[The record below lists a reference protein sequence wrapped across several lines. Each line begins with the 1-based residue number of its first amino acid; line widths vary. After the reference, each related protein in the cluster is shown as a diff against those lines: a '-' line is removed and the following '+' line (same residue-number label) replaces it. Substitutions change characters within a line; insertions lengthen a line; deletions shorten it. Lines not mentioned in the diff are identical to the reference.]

1 MDTQDTRR
9 SAEHFLALIKASHRG
24 KFKVYIGMSAG
35 VGKTYRM
42 LQEAHQLLDAGVDV
56 QIGYIE
62 THGRPETEALTEG
75 LPFIPRRKL
84 FYKGKELEEM
94 DMQAIINLHPD
105 IVVVDELAHT
115 NIEGSANPKRWQDVM
130 QILDAGISV
139 ISAVNIQHI
148 EGVNE
153 QVQEITGIEVHER
166 VPDSVLATA
175 DEVVNID
182 LTADELIE
190 RLKAGK
196 IYKPDKVPTALSNFF
211 RQENILQLRELAL
224 KEVALRVEKKVENE
238 VTEKPALLHDKLL
251 AVIDSSEKRARRL
264 ILKTAR
270 LATHLNSSFI
280 VLYVQSDRETADR
293 IPLANQRYLINNLNL
308 ATELGGQIRQV
319 HSNRPVETIVEI
331 CREQKINIVCV
342 GRPEKRRR
350 DAPPHRQTVAH
361 EHRPVY
367 IVITMKIQRRLTL
380 GIGILFA
387 MIVLLGIQSVS
398 YVRQLS
404 RATGT
409 ILADNYNSLQY
420 AADMLRSL
428 NDIGEDSV
436 SRHALRQS
444 LALQQQN
451 ITEISEREM
460 TSELGRHIAALSD
473 PVTEAEL
480 QPVRQDLL
488 RIMELNMAAIRAK
501 SSAVEE
507 RADYVMWWLIVVAA
521 LCVVSAGAILVWF
534 PRLVLRPIDELKK
547 GIREIANHNYQQR
560 LDFTGNR
567 EFESVAESFNDMAAK
582 LDEYRRSSLDD
593 LMTAKK
599 RIEAIVDTLHEPIIG
614 LGPDRKILFMN
625 REALA
630 VLNLQAEVVGR
641 NAAEVALSNDLLRRL
656 MRELYGEKR
665 STGGEPL
672 KIYAD
677 NKESYF
683 QMENTP
689 LYITPVGG
697 REQQFVGNLIILS
710 NVTKYKELDS
720 AKTNFISTVSHE
732 MKTPISSILM
742 SLQLLGDDRL
752 GKLNDEQKQLVGS
765 IRDSSDRLLSIT
777 GELLNMTQI
786 ETGKLKLMPKI
797 TKPIELIDYAVKATQ
812 VLAERF
818 CCFVE
823 VEYPEKISK
832 LFVDS
837 EKIAWVITNLLSN
850 AIHHSPEKSRIIV
863 GAVQHEKAVE
873 IYVRDFGRGID
884 PRYHKSIF
892 ERYFRVP
899 GTKVQGSGLGL
910 AISKEFVEAHGG
922 TIGVESEIGKGS
934 RFSILLPV

>member
-1 MDTQDTRR
+1 
-9 SAEHFLALIKASHRG
+9 
-24 KFKVYIGMSAG
+24 
-35 VGKTYRM
+35 
-42 LQEAHQLLDAGVDV
+42 
-56 QIGYIE
+56 
-62 THGRPETEALTEG
+62 
-75 LPFIPRRKL
+75 
-84 FYKGKELEEM
+84 
-94 DMQAIINLHPD
+94 
-105 IVVVDELAHT
+105 
-115 NIEGSANPKRWQDVM
+115 
-130 QILDAGISV
+130 
-139 ISAVNIQHI
+139 
-148 EGVNE
+148 
-153 QVQEITGIEVHER
+153 
-166 VPDSVLATA
+166 
-175 DEVVNID
+175 
-182 LTADELIE
+182 
-190 RLKAGK
+190 
-196 IYKPDKVPTALSNFF
+196 
-211 RQENILQLRELAL
+211 
-224 KEVALRVEKKVENE
+224 
-238 VTEKPALLHDKLL
+238 
-251 AVIDSSEKRARRL
+251 
-264 ILKTAR
+264 
-270 LATHLNSSFI
+270 
-280 VLYVQSDRETADR
+280 
-293 IPLANQRYLINNLNL
+293 
-308 ATELGGQIRQV
+308 
-319 HSNRPVETIVEI
+319 
-331 CREQKINIVCV
+331 
-342 GRPEKRRR
+342 
-350 DAPPHRQTVAH
+350 
-361 EHRPVY
+361 
-367 IVITMKIQRRLTL
+367 MKIQRRLTL

-436 SRHALRQS
+436 SRHTLRQS

-480 QPVRQDLL
+480 QTVRQDLL

-863 GAVQHEKAVE
+863 APYSTKRRSKSTCGISDGASTRVTTRAFSNAISAYRAPRYRAADWGWPFPRSSSRRTAARSASKARSARAAASRSCCPCEFRTHVP
-873 IYVRDFGRGID
+873 RTDSTPRAFGRCRN
-884 PRYHKSIF
+884 RYNSVLRIRRNF
-892 ERYFRVP
+892 LCVASR
-899 GTKVQGSGLGL
+899 
-910 AISKEFVEAHGG
+910 
-922 TIGVESEIGKGS
+922 KGANMQS
-934 RFSILLPV
+934 VKRG